1 MSQSRIAKSIR
12 QSSLRKNFEGYTK
25 PKGIQLGWT
34 AQSPEIDN
42 SRGGLQRKNWHFLT
56 KRLRNKIE
64 KSGNKYSEDR
74 NKYSESDQ
82 LELGI

>member
-12 QSSLRKNFEGYTK
+12 QSSLRKNFEGYSK

-42 SRGGLQRKNWHFLT
+42 SRGGLERKNWHFLPE
-56 KRLRNKIE
+56 RLRKKI
-64 KSGNKYSEDR
+64 KKAGNKYSET
-74 NKYSESDQ
+74 DQ